1 MKNFKSILF
10 FHLLLLTT
18 NIYAQNYLEFVEN
31 KGQWDKNVS
40 FKGNLNAGA
49 IALKPDGGYR
59 MLQQNTD
66 DLKAIHEYY
75 HATNKKEI
83 QNNLQRQKLDLRSH
97 VYEMSFLNANPNPQI
112 ISEKP
117 QETYNNYFIDNDP
130 SKWASGCKIFQTV
143 TYKNIYPNIDVRY
156 FTENGKLKYDIIV
169 QPGGNPNQIAMIF
182 DGADDIKLKQ
192 GNLIIKTSVAEE
204 KELAPYTFQPSFEG
218 RKPIN
223 CSFKQKGNVVA
234 FDVEKYN
241 TSIPLII
248 DPIKVFATFTGSVAD
263 NWGFT
268 ATYDKFGN
276 FYAGGIVFGAGFPV
290 NNGSTFQGG
299 VNSDDGNIYDMGIIK
314 FNSLGTARLYATYI
328 GGSLGNDQPHSIIVN
343 NNGDLFIAGRTN
355 STNYPTTQPNF
366 GPCGLRD
373 IILTKLNSLGNII
386 ASRKIGGTGED
397 GMNIKAKYANNPLG
411 TLSLNRNYG
420 DDARSEV
427 ILDDAGNV
435 LLASCTQSTNFPTT
449 LNAWQIQNGGILS
462 LMSRKQDAVFI
473 RANSDLST
481 IINSSYL
488 GGDNDDAA
496 FVLSI
501 HPTTKD
507 IYIAGG
513 TASTDFPG
521 NKFLSYQATFQGGDC
536 DGFVVQL
543 NSTAT
548 AIIKSSYFGT
558 AGAENIYGIQ
568 FDRNGFPYI
577 MGTTTGTWPIQNAIY
592 NQPFGKQFI
601 AKLNQNLS
609 GFVYSTTIGTN
620 SPAPNISPTAFL
632 VDRCQNV
639 YLSGWG
645 GEINVGYSY
654 QNSGTNGLPIT
665 ANALQKTTDNSD
677 FYFLCIERDA
687 KSILYGD
694 YFGQTGGATGEH
706 VDGGTSRF
714 DQDGIIY
721 QSLCANCGG
730 GATFPTTPGVY
741 APNNGSA
748 NCNLAAV
755 KIAFNLAGI
764 ANGVRSSIKGV
775 NGQVYGCV
783 PVKVSFID
791 TIGEGQ
797 SYFWNFGDGTPE
809 IQTTKP
815 DTSHFYTS
823 IGNFTVRLVSVDSST
838 CNIVDTSY
846 VVIMIRSDSA
856 SLRLT
861 NTKIGTC
868 LSNTYEFDNR
878 ASIAPPGKPFKPNSF
893 IINYGDGSPN
903 QSMGA
908 QTIQHIYPSPGIYN
922 GWMVLID
929 TNYCNHPDTLFFR
942 INIVAI
948 IKAQSTPP
956 PTGCVNS
963 PTRFTN
969 SSIGGNNLMWYFG
982 DGDSSAVENPS
993 HIYTSTSTF
1002 TVKLIIYDS
1011 TSCNK
1016 KDSISFPYTIS
1027 VSPISQFD
1035 YTPNPPQTN
1044 TAVNFIN
1051 QSSGGNKYVW
1061 FYGDGDS
1068 LVTLNYNQNVN
1079 HIYTA
1084 TATYNSCLKV
1094 YNQFNCFDTICK
1106 PIAAKVST
1114 LFDVPSAFSPN
1125 GNGTNDKIYVKGFGI
1140 KTMKWQIYNRWGV
1153 LVFTSSSL
1161 SDGWDGTY
1169 QGKLQAQDVYH
1180 YSLAIVFFD
1189 DTKAT
1194 KTGDIT
1200 LLR

>member
-1 MKNFKSILF
+1 MKNFKTILF
-10 FHLLLLTT
+10 FQLIFLAT
-18 NIYAQNYLEFVEN
+18 NLYAQNYLEFVEN
-31 KGQWDKNVS
+31 KGQWDKNIA
-40 FKGNLNAGA
+40 FKGNLNTGA

-59 MLQQNTD
+59 MLQQNAE
-66 DLKAIHEYY
+66 DLQAIHEYY
-75 HATNKKEI
+75 HATSKKEI
-83 QNNLQRQKLDLRSH
+83 EKNLRREKLDLRSH
-97 VYEMSFLNANPNPQI
+97 VYEVSFLNANPNPLI

-117 QETYNNYFIDNDP
+117 QDTYNNYYLDNDQ
-130 SKWASGCKIFQTV
+130 SKWASGCKIFQAV
-143 TYKNIYPNIDVRY
+143 TYKNVYPNIDVRY
-156 FTENGKLKYDIIV
+156 YTGNGKLKYDIIV

-182 DGADDIKLKQ
+182 DGVDNIKLKQ
-192 GNLIIKTSVAEE
+192 GNLVLKTSVSEE
-204 KELAPYTFQPSFEG
+204 RELAPYTFQPTNEG
-218 RKPIN
+218 RKTIN

-234 FDVEKYN
+234 FNLDNYN
-241 TSIPLII
+241 TAIPLII
-248 DPIKVFATFTGSVAD
+248 DPVKVFATFTGSGAD

-268 ATYDKFGN
+268 ATYDKLGN
-276 FYAGGIVFGAGFPV
+276 FYAGGIVFGGGFPV
-290 NNGSTFQGG
+290 TNGSTFQGG
-299 VNSDDGNIYDMGIIK
+299 VNSEDGNVYDMGIIK
-314 FNSLGTARLYATYI
+314 FNALGTQRIYATYI
-328 GGSLGNDQPHSIIVN
+328 GGSLGNDQPHSLVVD

-355 STNYPTTQPNF
+355 SDNYPITQPNF

-373 IILTKLNSLGNII
+373 IILTKLNNSGNLI

-397 GMNIKAKYANNPLG
+397 GMNIKPKYSNNPLG

-435 LLASCTQSTNFPTT
+435 LLASCTQSLDFPTT
-449 LNAWQIQNGGILS
+449 LNAFQLQNGGVLS
-462 LMSRKQDAVFI
+462 LMTRKQDAVFI
-473 RANSDLST
+473 RTNSDLTS
-481 IINSSYL
+481 ILNSSYL
-488 GGDNDDAA
+488 GGGSDDAA
-496 FVLSI
+496 FVLAI
-501 HPTTKD
+501 HPTSKN
-507 IYIAGG
+507 IFLAGG

-521 NKFLSYQATFQGGDC
+521 NKLGTYQASMQGGDC
-536 DGFVVQL
+536 DGFVVEL
-543 NSTAT
+543 NSTGT
-548 AIIKSSYFGT
+548 NIIKSSYFGT
-558 AGAENIYGIQ
+558 SGSENIYGIQ

-577 MGTTTGTWPIQNAIY
+577 MGTTTGQWPVLNAVY

-601 AKLNQNLS
+601 SKLQTDLS

-645 GEINVGYSY
+645 GDINVGYNY

-677 FYFLCIERDA
+677 FYFFCLERDA

-694 YFGQTGGATGEH
+694 YFGQVNGATGEH

-741 APNNGSA
+741 APNNGSS

-755 KIAFNLAGI
+755 KIAFNLSGI

-783 PVKVSFID
+783 PVLVSFID

-797 SYFWNFGDGTPE
+797 SYVWNFGDGSPD
-809 IQTTKP
+809 IKTTKP
-815 DTSHFYTS
+815 DTSHFYNS
-823 IGNFTVRLVSVDSST
+823 IGNFNVRLISVDSST

-846 VVIMIRSDSA
+846 VLIQIRSDSA
-856 SLRLT
+856 SLKLAY
-861 NTKIGTC
+861 TKIGNC

-878 ASIAPPGKPFKPNSF
+878 ASVHPPLKPFQPNSF
-893 IINYGDGSPN
+893 IINFGDGSPILP
-903 QSMGA
+903 MGA
-908 QTIQHIYPSPGIYN
+908 QTIQHTYPSTGIYN
-922 GWMVLID
+922 GWMALID
-929 TNYCNHPDTLFFR
+929 TNYCNRPDTLFFKL
-942 INIVAI
+942 NIVAI
-948 IKAQSTPP
+948 IKAEFTPP

-963 PTRFTN
+963 ITQFTN
-969 SSIGGNNLMWYFG
+969 SSIGGNNLVWYFG
-982 DGDSSAVENPS
+982 DGDSSILENPT
-993 HIYTSTSTF
+993 HTYTTISNF
-1002 TVKLIIYDS
+1002 LVKLIIYDS

-1016 KDSISFPYTIS
+1016 KDSASYTYS
-1027 VSPISQFD
+1027 VSNSPISQFD
-1035 YTPNPPQTN
+1035 YSPNPPLTN
-1044 TAVNFIN
+1044 SPVNFIN

-1079 HIYTA
+1079 HIYASTN
-1084 TATYNSCLKV
+1084 TFRSCLKV
-1094 YNQFNCFDTICK
+1094 YNQFNCFDSSCK
-1106 PIAAKVST
+1106 DVSARVST
-1114 LFDVPSAFSPN
+1114 LFDVPNAFSPN
-1125 GNGTNDKIYVKGFGI
+1125 GNGLNDKIYVKGYGI
-1140 KTMKWQIYNRWGV
+1140 KNMKWQIYNRWGG
-1153 LVFTSSSL
+1153 LVFTSTNI
-1161 SDGWDGTY
+1161 SDGWDGTFN
-1169 QGKLQAQDVYH
+1169 GKLQAQDVYH
-1180 YSLAIVFFD
+1180 YTLVIEFFD

-1194 KTGDIT
+1194 RTGDIT

>member
-1 MKNFKSILF
+1 MKFFKLILF
-10 FHLLLLTT
+10 FQFLLSI
-18 NIYAQNYLEFVEN
+18 NFSNAQNYLEFIEN
-31 KGQWDKNVS
+31 KGQWDKNIA
-40 FKGNLNAGA
+40 FKGALNTGA

-59 MLQQNTD
+59 MLQYNTSDLQN
-66 DLKAIHEYY
+66 IHEYY
-75 HATNKKEI
+75 HATSKKEI
-83 QNNLQRQKLDLRSH
+83 ENNLRRQKLDLRSH
-97 VYEMSFLNANPNPQI
+97 VYEVSFLNANPNPQI
-112 ISEKP
+112 IAEKP
-117 QETYNNYFIDNDP
+117 QDTYNNYYIDNDP
-130 SKWASGCKIFQTV
+130 KKWASGCKIFQAI
-143 TYKNIYPNIDVRY
+143 TYKNVYPNIDVRY
-156 FTENGKLKYDIIV
+156 YTGNGKLKYDIIV

-204 KELAPYTFQPSFEG
+204 KELAPYTFQPTNEG
-218 RKPIN
+218 RKTIN

-234 FDVEKYN
+234 FDIEKYN

-248 DPIKVFATFTGSVAD
+248 DPIKVFATFTGSAAD

-268 ATYDKFGN
+268 ATYDKTGN
-276 FYAGGIVFGAGFPV
+276 FYAGGIVFGAGFPIT
-290 NNGSTFQGG
+290 NGSTFQGG
-299 VNSDDGNIYDMGIIK
+299 VNSEDGNIYDMGIIK
-314 FNSLGTARLYATYI
+314 FNSLGTQRIYATYI
-328 GGSLGNDQPHSIIVN
+328 GGSLGNDQPHSLVVN

-355 STNYPTTQPNF
+355 SDNYPTTQPNF
-366 GPCGLRD
+366 GPCGNRD

-386 ASRKIGGTGED
+386 ASRKIGGALDD
-397 GMNIKAKYANNPLG
+397 GMNIKPKYSNNPLG

-449 LNAWQIQNGGILS
+449 VNAFQLINGGLLS
-462 LMSRKQDAVFI
+462 AMTRKQDAVFI
-473 RANSDLST
+473 KANTDLST

-501 HPTTKD
+501 HPSTKN
-507 IYIAGG
+507 IYLAGG

-521 NKFLSYQATFQGGDC
+521 NKLLSYQSTFQGGDC
-536 DGFVVQL
+536 DGFVVEL
-543 NSTAT
+543 NATGT

-558 AGAENIYGIQ
+558 PGSENIYGIQ

-577 MGTTTGTWPIQNAIY
+577 MGTTTGQWPILNAIY

-601 AKLNQNLS
+601 SKLKTDLS

-632 VDRCQNV
+632 VDRCENV

-645 GEINVGYSY
+645 GEINVGYNY
-654 QNSGTNGLPIT
+654 QNSGTTGLPIT

-677 FYFLCIERDA
+677 FYFLCLERDA

-694 YFGQTGGATGEH
+694 YFGQNGGATGEH

-730 GATFPTTPGVY
+730 GAAFPYTPGAY
-741 APNNGSA
+741 APFNGST

-755 KIAFNLAGI
+755 KIAFNLSGI

-783 PVKVSFID
+783 PIKVSFVD

-797 SYFWNFGDGTPE
+797 SYVWNFGDGSPDVK
-809 IQTTKP
+809 TTKP

-823 IGNFTVRLVSVDSST
+823 IGNFNVRLISIDSAT

-846 VVIMIRSDSA
+846 VLIQIRSDSA
-856 SLRLT
+856 SLKLT
-861 NTKIGTC
+861 YNKIGNC

-878 ASIAPPGKPFKPNSF
+878 ASVAPPGKPFKPNSF
-893 IINYGDGSPN
+893 IINYGDGSPT

-908 QTIQHIYPSPGIYN
+908 QTIQHVYPSTGIYN
-922 GWMVLID
+922 GWMALVD
-929 TNYCNHPDTLFFR
+929 TNYCNHPDTIFFR
-942 INIVAI
+942 LNIVAI
-948 IKAQSTPP
+948 IQARFTPP
-956 PTGCVNS
+956 PTGCVNT
-963 PTRFTN
+963 PTKFTN
-969 SSIGGNNLMWYFG
+969 SSIGGNNVMWYFG
-982 DGDSSAVENPS
+982 DGDSSSVNNPT
-993 HIYTSTSTF
+993 HTYTSISNF
-1002 TVKLIIYDS
+1002 TVKLIIFDS

-1016 KDSISFPYTIS
+1016 KDSVSYNYT
-1027 VSPISQFD
+1027 VSSSPTSLFNF
-1035 YTPNPPQTN
+1035 TPNPPETN
-1044 TAVNFIN
+1044 TPVNFIN

-1061 FYGDGDS
+1061 FFGDGDS
-1068 LVTLNYNQNVN
+1068 TVTTNYNQNIN

-1084 TATYNSCLKV
+1084 TNTFRSCLKV
-1094 YNQFNCFDTICK
+1094 YNQFNCFDSTCK
-1106 PIAAKVST
+1106 DIVAKVST
-1114 LFDVPSAFSPN
+1114 LFDVPNAFSPN
-1125 GNGTNDKIYVKGFGI
+1125 GNGLNDKIYVRGFGI
-1140 KTMKWQIYNRWGV
+1140 KTMKWQIYNRWGL
-1153 LVFTSSSL
+1153 LVFTSSNI
-1161 SDGWDGTY
+1161 SDGWDGYY
-1169 QGKLQAQDVYH
+1169 QGKLQPQDVYH
-1180 YSLAIVFFD
+1180 YTLVVEFFD

-1194 KTGDIT
+1194 KIGDIT